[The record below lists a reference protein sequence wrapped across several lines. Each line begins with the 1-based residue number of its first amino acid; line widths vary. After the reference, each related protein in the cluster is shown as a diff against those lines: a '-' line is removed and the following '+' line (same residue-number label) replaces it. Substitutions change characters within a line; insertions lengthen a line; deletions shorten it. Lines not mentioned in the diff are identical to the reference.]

1 MLGKFTF
8 VLLHLYAVA
17 RFIIGFE
24 NASQLTAQK
33 VGKPNI
39 SVLHPPLH
47 ILIVGAPTRSKTV
60 ELMKVRDCAFCGQK
74 KMSTP
79 RGGFS

>member
-1 MLGKFTF
+1 MSRFLGKFPF

-17 RFIIGFE
+17 RFMIGFE

-33 VGKPNI
+33 VGEPNTS

-47 ILIVGAPTRSKTV
+47 ILNVGVPTRWKTT
-60 ELMKVRDCAFCGQK
+60 ELMKVRD
-74 KMSTP
+74 
-79 RGGFS
+79 